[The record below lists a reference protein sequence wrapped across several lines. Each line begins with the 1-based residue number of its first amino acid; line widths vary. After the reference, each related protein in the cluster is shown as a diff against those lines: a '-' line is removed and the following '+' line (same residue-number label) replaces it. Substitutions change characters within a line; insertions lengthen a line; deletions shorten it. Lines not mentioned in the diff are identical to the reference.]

1 MESQITYQNIKPEKQ
16 QENKNINKISEV
28 RPNISFR
35 KTNTSKPRL
44 HKIKHESTQSLLFH
58 EI

>member
-16 QENKNINKISEV
+16 QENKNINKISEI

-35 KTNTSKPRL
+35 ETNTSKF
-44 HKIKHESTQSLLFH
+44 SS
-58 EI
+58 